1 MSSRNSVSRARTFQF
16 VYDGVGDTWEMTISS
31 MEQPVLIEKP
41 REYNDEP
48 ARRLFSFSGYIS
60 APDAYYVPK
69 PFTEKRFWELE
80 IKRAMAYASKWTQ
93 MLKVFESAKIKQ
105 EERFFVANI
114 KQHVERWEYMAT
126 FGEEAMCT
134 GKPPPIE
141 LYHSRR
147 EELMTL
153 EVTMESGVRKS
164 DSAKK
169 QTLQLAPYISDLD
182 LAAIRATH
190 PVGKREWSRKPI
202 VNPALSS
209 SVTESSSVKPSRAES
224 RLNVSGRSSGL
235 KDSDTS
241 NTTLPTVTPDPQENR
256 PESSASVISLGSD
269 SAESVQENGKVQ
281 EKRDGEEPDEDDL
294 YCDQL
299 NDTVSATSRLD
310 ELEAEI
316 GQKASKQNQSATRQK
331 PKRRSKNKDDSY
343 IYRNKKKPS
352 KKAASST
359 YDVTATSRSGRQE
372 IHLFFSKF
380 ETALGK
386 RVKQRQLE
394 EYVDEDDFAMQEL
407 DDDEQED
414 MEDEPEEKQPRR
426 RRGRPR
432 KVSRPWDIDSDDA
445 DFIEPYQ
452 HKLKSKEKPIESKSA
467 TGEVEKAERDEASDS
482 KAKEVAKRP
491 KQRKSDFNTRSKRK
505 SRVIDSDYEPVDE
518 NLMIRKEKDDVPV
531 DQQQKCFQE
540 KMGTF
545 INSTPSGRTSL
556 AERNGPSQAK
566 ESAGNEEDSEGS
578 EYDEEDENG
587 PTTLPPNFDQLPKDE
602 QRRIKRRIN
611 HRQRKEQKLN
621 KKAEAWEVRTLREV
635 EGRFRG
641 KTNDIYDLLT
651 HYMWINTTIHNLSEN
666 PFCANMSSIKKQADL
681 ILIYLHKNVKVDL
694 RKCVQELLAASES
707 VVKTVGPNI
716 PLPIG
721 PPPAVKELTHYP
733 ELFDLNDFPWLQ
745 DEADEEDKKARSE
758 SPKTAAPLP
767 APSAPLSTTQTSTV
781 QPSQPSSSGTST
793 QPDASATPTVQ
804 LTPQPP
810 AAIDLSLAYT
820 LPLAGLTGQIQAN
833 STIPG
838 APNPFTVPIQL
849 TQQQLLQLSSLQLYP
864 QIGGV
869 NYAYLPQLMQYM
881 QNPMLQFALPT
892 SAATAS
898 TSTTSAGITPV
909 VTPTIQPSIPPITPA
924 VPTPIAPT
932 PIRPEPRQPTTSKT
946 QAEQVKPKPLK
957 KKKKD
962 VEKSVLNI
970 LQSVSSQIEEEVG
983 KQQEKSRTPERRA
996 TGGEAAQKKRKST
1009 TGDGKVKKRARK
1021 EKIESESD
1029 SDE

>member
-1 MSSRNSVSRARTFQF
+1 MSSRNSASRARTFQF

-169 QTLQLAPYISDLD
+169 QVLQLAPYISDLD

-190 PVGKREWSRKPI
+190 P
-202 VNPALSS
+202 A
-209 SVTESSSVKPSRAES
+209 SVTESSSIKPSRAES

-316 GQKASKQNQSATRQK
+316 GQKASKQNQTATRQK

-352 KKAASST
+352 KKASPT
-359 YDVTATSRSGRQE
+359 YDVTATSRSGR
-372 IHLFFSKF
+372 
-380 ETALGK
+380 
-386 RVKQRQLE
+386 RVKQRRQLE

-452 HKLKSKEKPIESKSA
+452 QKLKLKEKPIESKSA

-491 KQRKSDFNTRSKRK
+491 KQRKSDLNTRSKRK

-518 NLMIRKEKDDVPV
+518 NLVTRKEKDDVPV
-531 DQQQKCFQE
+531 DQQQKSFQE

-556 AERNGPSQAK
+556 AERNGPSQPK

-578 EYDEEDENG
+578 EYEEEDENG

-651 HYMWINTTIHNLSEN
+651 HYMWINTTIHNLSAN

-694 RKCVQELLAASES
+694 RKCVQELLTASES

-721 PPPAVKELTHYP
+721 PPPAVKELTHYS

-745 DEADEEDKKARSE
+745 DEDGEEDKKARSE

-767 APSAPLSTTQTSTV
+767 APSASLSTAQTSTV

-793 QPDASATPTVQ
+793 QPDASVTPAVQ
-804 LTPQPP
+804 LTSQPP

-864 QIGGV
+864 QMTQVGGV

-881 QNPMLQFALPT
+881 QNPVLQFALPT

-898 TSTTSAGITPV
+898 TSTTSAGIAPI

-924 VPTPIAPT
+924 VPTPIAPSPISAPT
-932 PIRPEPRQPTTSKT
+932 PIRPEPRQPTTNSKT
-946 QAEQVKPKPLK
+946 QAEQVKPKSLK

-983 KQQEKSRTPERRA
+983 KQQEKSKTPERRA

-1009 TGDGKVKKRARK
+1009 TGNN
-1021 EKIESESD
+1021 
-1029 SDE
+1029 